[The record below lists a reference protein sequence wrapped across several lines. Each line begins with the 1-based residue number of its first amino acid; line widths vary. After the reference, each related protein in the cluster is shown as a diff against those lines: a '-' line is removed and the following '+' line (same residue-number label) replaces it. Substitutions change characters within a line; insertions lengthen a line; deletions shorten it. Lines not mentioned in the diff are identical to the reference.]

1 MFDNVRKNK
10 ILRFHLPIL
19 VSRLQSTLGGAPR
32 SLSPPPAQPAS
43 TAPEA
48 LHCAS
53 RSLALR
59 SEQVCALR
67 NSLE

>member
-32 SLSPPPAQPAS
+32 SLPPLPPKPYTVLRAALLC
-43 TAPEA
+43 AP
-48 LHCAS
+48 S
-53 RSLALR
+53 RSAHY
-59 SEQVCALR
+59 VTH
-67 NSLE
+67 